1 MEQDSIITMNE
12 IQNIGEESG
21 FFASIPLKGLEIKI
35 YKKRWLMLILFVLY
49 SASNAMQWIQ
59 YSIIANI
66 VMRYYNVSSFL
77 VDMTSMIYMITYI
90 PLIFPA
96 SYLLDKFGLRYAVI
110 FGALGTALGSWI
122 KVFSIATDR
131 FWITFLGQ
139 SLVAVSQTFVLS
151 VPARLAAVWFGP
163 DQVSSACSIGVF
175 GNQLGIAIGFLFPP
189 MLVPNSDNICNI
201 ERGLRLM
208 FYIVAAFTTFVLALI
223 LVFFKSAP
231 PLPPSPAQA
240 VQRGNT
246 ENESFFCSIKRLFSN
261 IGYVLLLFSYGIN
274 IAVLYAIST
283 LLNQIILK
291 YFPGHEEDAGRI
303 GLTIVCTGMLS
314 SVICG
319 VILDKT
325 HKFKE
330 TTLIVYLCCFMGMII
345 FTLTLDS
352 KGIYVVYITAGVLGF
367 FITGYLPVG
376 FEFAAELTYPEPEG
390 TAAGLL
396 NAVVQVFG
404 ITFTML
410 YGFLFGTFGDLWAN
424 IAMCIGLGIG
434 TLLTIMIP
442 NDLRRQNAKV

>member
-1 MEQDSIITMNE
+1 MLRCIIWDSKNLSKVACCLMKNQHDVSSYRFNGRAMDWLFILYT
-12 IQNIGEESG
+12 
-21 FFASIPLKGLEIKI
+21 LKFSFWTPKT
-35 YKKRWLMLILFVLY
+35 
-49 SASNAMQWIQ
+49 MQWAI
-59 YSIIANI
+59 
-66 VMRYYNVSSFL
+66 
-77 VDMTSMIYMITYI
+77 DGPTE
-90 PLIFPA
+90 
-96 SYLLDKFGLRYAVI
+96 KFGIVHCIQKNFYL
-110 FGALGTALGSWI
+110 
-122 KVFSIATDR
+122 
-131 FWITFLGQ
+131 
-139 SLVAVSQTFVLS
+139 
-151 VPARLAAVWFGP
+151 PARLAAVWFGP

-189 MLVPNSDNICNI
+189 MLVPNSDNNCNV

-208 FYIVAAFTTFVLALI
+208 FYIVAAITTLVLVLI
-223 LVFFKSAP
+223 LFFFKSAP

-240 VQRGNT
+240 VQR
-246 ENESFFCSIKRLFSN
+246 ENVEKEAFSRSIKRLLTNF
-261 IGYVLLLFSYGIN
+261 GYVLLLFSYGIN

-283 LLNQIILK
+283 LLNQVVLK

-325 HKFKE
+325 HKFKQ
-330 TTLIVYLCCFMGMII
+330 TTLAVYLCCFLGMII
-345 FTLTLDS
+345 FTLTLNS
-352 KGIYVVYITAGVLGF
+352 KIYVVYITAGILGF

-404 ITFTML
+404 IAFTML
-410 YGFLFGTFGDLWAN
+410 YGFLLGKLGDLWAN

-442 NDLRRQNAKV
+442 NDLRRQNAKI

>member
-1 MEQDSIITMNE
+1 MD
-12 IQNIGEESG
+12 
-21 FFASIPLKGLEIKI
+21 LEIKI
-35 YKKRWLMLILFVLY
+35 YKKRWLMLVLFVLY
-49 SASNAMQWIQ
+49 SASNSMHWVQ

-77 VDMTSMIYMITYI
+77 IDMTSMTYMITYI

-110 FGALGTALGSWI
+110 FGALGNALGSWI

-139 SLVAVSQTFVLS
+139 TVVAVSQIFVLS

-175 GNQLGIAIGFLFPP
+175 GNQLGVAIGFLFPP

-201 ERGLRLM
+201 EKGLQLM
-208 FYIVAAFTTFVLALI
+208 FYIVAGLTTLLLI
-223 LVFFKSAP
+223 LILFFFKSAP
-231 PLPPSPAQA
+231 PLPPSRAQV
-240 VQRGNT
+240 VQRENI
-246 ENESFFCSIKRLFSN
+246 ENEIFSRSIKKLLTN
-261 IGYVLLLFSYGIN
+261 VGYVLLLVSYGIN
-274 IAVLYAIST
+274 IGVISAIST
-283 LLNQIILK
+283 LLNQVILK
-291 YFPGHEEDAGRI
+291 YFPGHEEDVGRI
-303 GLTIVCTGMLS
+303 GLTMTCTGLLNC
-314 SVICG
+314 VICG

-330 TTLIVYLCCFMGMII
+330 TTLAVYLCCFIGMII
-345 FTLTLDS
+345 FTVTLDNN
-352 KGIYVVYITAGVLGF
+352 GIYVIYITAGILGF
-367 FITGYLPVG
+367 FINGYLSIG

-396 NAVVQVFG
+396 NAVMQVFSF
-404 ITFTML
+404 IFTMI
-410 YGFLFGTFGDLWAN
+410 YSFLFGNLGDLWAN

-434 TLLTIMIP
+434 ILLTVIIP
-442 NDLRRQNAKV
+442 NDLRRQNVKI

>member
-1 MEQDSIITMNE
+1 MARDNGDIRPSAMSQIPSLPPHLSRNFSDATLPAIHTRAKTTPLVDDSLATL
-12 IQNIGEESG
+12 SRLS
-21 FFASIPLKGLEIKI
+21 FSLPFASS
-35 YKKRWLMLILFVLY
+35 FC
-49 SASNAMQWIQ
+49 
-59 YSIIANI
+59 
-66 VMRYYNVSSFL
+66 VSSRPTCGSRVAGEIHRPPEL
-77 VDMTSMIYMITYI
+77 
-90 PLIFPA
+90 FP
-96 SYLLDKFGLRYAVI
+96 RE
-110 FGALGTALGSWI
+110 T
-122 KVFSIATDR
+122 
-131 FWITFLGQ
+131 Q
-139 SLVAVSQTFVLS
+139 

-189 MLVPNSDNICNI
+189 MLVPNSDNNCNV

-208 FYIVAAFTTFVLALI
+208 FYIVAAITTLVLVLI
-223 LVFFKSAP
+223 LFFFKSAP

-240 VQRGNT
+240 VQR
-246 ENESFFCSIKRLFSN
+246 ENVEKEAFSRSIKRLLTNF
-261 IGYVLLLFSYGIN
+261 GYVLLLFSYGIN

-283 LLNQIILK
+283 LLNQVVLK

-325 HKFKE
+325 HKFKQ
-330 TTLIVYLCCFMGMII
+330 TTLAVYLCCFLGMII
-345 FTLTLDS
+345 FTLTLNS
-352 KGIYVVYITAGVLGF
+352 KIYVVYITAGILGF

-404 ITFTML
+404 IAFTML
-410 YGFLFGTFGDLWAN
+410 YGFLLGKLGDLWAN

-442 NDLRRQNAKV
+442 NDLRRQNAKI